1 MATRRRRHASL
12 GRVYARAPNGC
23 KCAPGQ
29 KQLVGRS
36 GVRCMRMFKVGDR
49 LRWLIT
55 KTPPICNGKAK
66 KRAKR

>member
-1 MATRRRRHASL
+1 
-12 GRVYARAPNGC
+12 
-23 KCAPGQ
+23 
-29 KQLVGRS
+29 
-36 GVRCMRMFKVGDR
+36 MFKVGDR